1 MVRMFELLF
10 RIVHELMFLAGYVG
24 NSNDFP
30 KQLTAKE
37 EKEYLERF
45 KNGDMDA
52 RNTLVEHNLRLVAH
66 IAKKYSNEYNS
77 DDLIS
82 VGIIGLIKGINTF
95 NPKKNTKIAAYIS
108 RCIDNEILRFLRS
121 TKKLSN
127 EVSLDESIGVDKDGN
142 NLTIADIIPAE
153 NADIVEE
160 LSTKADIKKLYKA
173 MDKALK
179 KSESDI
185 IMWRYGLGGVKKKTQ
200 KEVADIL
207 GISRSYVSRIE
218 KKALKKIAEEFKKTE

>member
-1 MVRMFELLF
+1 MVKMFELLF

-24 NSNDFP
+24 NSNAFP
-30 KQLTAKE
+30 KQLSAQE
-37 EKEYLERF
+37 EKRYLELF

-66 IAKKYSNEYNS
+66 IAKKYSNEYNA

-108 RCIDNEILRFLRS
+108 RCIDNEILMFLRS

-127 EVSLDESIGVDKDGN
+127 EVSLDESIGTDKDGN

-153 NADIVEE
+153 NADIVEA
-160 LSTKADIKKLYKA
+160 LSVKSDIKKLYKA
-173 MDKALK
+173 MEKTLK
-179 KSESDI
+179 KSEADI

-207 GISRSYVSRIE
+207 GISRSYVYRHCYC
-218 KKALKKIAEEFKKTE
+218 KL

>member
-1 MVRMFELLF
+1 MFELLF
-10 RIVHELMFLAGYVG
+10 RLVHELMFLAGYVG
-24 NSNDFP
+24 NSNAFP
-30 KQLTAKE
+30 KQLSAEE
-37 EKEYLERF
+37 EKKYLELF

-66 IAKKYSNEYNS
+66 IAKKYSNEYNA

-108 RCIDNEILRFLRS
+108 RCIDNEILMFLRS

-127 EVSLDESIGVDKDGN
+127 EVSLDESIGTDKDGN

-153 NADIVEE
+153 NGDIVED
-160 LSTKADIKKLYKA
+160 LSVKTDIKKLYKV
-173 MDKALK
+173 MGKALK
-179 KSESDI
+179 KSEADI
-185 IMWRYGLGGVKKKTQ
+185 IIWRYGLGGIKKKTQ
-200 KEVADIL
+200 KDVADIL

-218 KKALKKIAEEFKKTE
+218 KKALKKLAEEFKKTE

>member
-1 MVRMFELLF
+1 MVKMFELLF
-10 RIVHELMFLAGYVG
+10 RLVHELMFLAGYVG
-24 NSNDFP
+24 NSNAFP
-30 KQLTAKE
+30 KQLSAEE
-37 EKEYLERF
+37 EKKYLELF

-66 IAKKYSNEYNS
+66 IAKKYSNEYNA

-108 RCIDNEILRFLRS
+108 RCIDNEILMFLRS

-127 EVSLDESIGVDKDGN
+127 EVSLDESIGTDKDGN

-153 NADIVEE
+153 NGDIVEE
-160 LSTKADIKKLYKA
+160 LSVKTDIKKLYKV
-173 MDKALK
+173 MGKALK
-179 KSESDI
+179 KGEADI
-185 IMWRYGLGGVKKKTQ
+185 IIWRYGLGGTKKKTQ

-218 KKALKKIAEEFKKTE
+218 KKALKKLAEEFKKTE